1 MLHTILYLKS
11 MIMFLNYLKV
21 KVTQTRN
28 WLKTCHFLLF
38 KVIYSL
44 FVVILS
50 LYFIATNVIK
60 YSLNTNTFLL
70 HNASK
75 VKVKV
80 IAIFYDHRK
89 KVAQNAS

>member
-1 MLHTILYLKS
+1 
-11 MIMFLNYLKV
+11 MFLNYLLKV

-28 WLKTCHFLLF
+28 WLKTCYFLMLN
-38 KVIYSL
+38 VICSQ

-50 LYFIATNVIK
+50 LYLIAINIIK
-60 YSLNTNTFLL
+60 CSLNTSTFLL

-80 IAIFYDHRK
+80 I
-89 KVAQNAS
+89 